1 MRVLVCPGQGSQSP
15 GFLQPWLDALPALRS
30 ILEDYSEAAGVDLI
44 EMGTSADESTIKDT
58 AIAQPLIVGAS
69 LAVARATSIDKTM
82 DGFAGH
88 SVGEFAAAALAGVI
102 SDTDAMMLVGVR
114 ARAMARAASIIAT
127 GMVAIIGQDEQV
139 ISDAVVGAN
148 LTIANYNGGGQ
159 FVAAGAIESIEQLT
173 QNPPERVR
181 VVPLKV
187 AGAFH
192 TAYMADAVASL
203 KEAASAI
210 VTRNPVT
217 KLWSNFDGQ
226 IVSDGSLALESL
238 VAQVSRPVRW
248 DICMDSFTRDG
259 VTLIVELPP
268 AGALTG
274 LVKRGVPDA
283 LGLALKSPADL
294 ERV

>member
-1 MRVLVCPGQGSQSP
+1 MRILVCPGQGSQSP
-15 GFLQPWLDALPALRS
+15 GFLQPWLEALPGLRS
-30 ILEDYSEAAGVDLI
+30 ILEAYSAAAGVDLI
-44 EMGTSADESTIKDT
+44 EMGTTADESTIKDT

-69 LAVARATSIDKTM
+69 LAVARATAIDKTM

-102 SDTDAMMLVGVR
+102 SDTDAMRLVGVR
-114 ARAMARAASIIAT
+114 ARAMALAASKTPT
-127 GMVAIIGQDEQV
+127 GMVAVIGQDEQLIV
-139 ISDAVVGAN
+139 GAVAGAN
-148 LTIANYNGGGQ
+148 LTIANFNGGGQ
-159 FVAAGAIESIEQLT
+159 FVAAGPIESIEQLAS
-173 QNPPERVR
+173 NPPERIR

-192 TAYMADAVASL
+192 TEFMSEAVASL
-203 KEAASAI
+203 REAASE
-210 VTRNPVT
+210 VTAHNPEK

-226 IVSDGSLALESL
+226 IVTEGSLALNSL

-248 DICMDSFTRDG
+248 DSCMQSFTNAG

-274 LVKRGVPDA
+274 LVKRGVPGA
-283 LGLALKSPADL
+283 LGLALKTPADL
-294 ERV
+294 ERA